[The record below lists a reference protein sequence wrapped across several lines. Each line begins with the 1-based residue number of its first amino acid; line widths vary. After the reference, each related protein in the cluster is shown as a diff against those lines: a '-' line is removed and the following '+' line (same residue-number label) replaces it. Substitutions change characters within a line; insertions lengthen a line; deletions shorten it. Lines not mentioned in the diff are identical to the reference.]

1 MLGPREVYDGTG
13 RQVTRDQLATC
24 TISRRPG
31 SQFLQTAVVP
41 MWVVYQFFV
50 RQQTLEH
57 RINQEGARK

>member
-1 MLGPREVYDGTG
+1 M
-13 RQVTRDQLATC
+13 QVTRDQLATC

-57 RINQEGARK
+57 RINQEAAGKLNK